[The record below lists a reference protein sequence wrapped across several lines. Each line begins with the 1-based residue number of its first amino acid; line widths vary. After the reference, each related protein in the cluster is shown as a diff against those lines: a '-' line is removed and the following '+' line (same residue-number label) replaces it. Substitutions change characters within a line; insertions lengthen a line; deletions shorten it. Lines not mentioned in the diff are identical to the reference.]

1 MTINRLSLLLVG
13 LWCGLPGSA
22 TATDYL
28 EMDLEQLMQ
37 VSVTGS
43 TLRDESLK
51 TVPAQVTVFTRE
63 QLDTL
68 GLDYLHELIR
78 LVPGFQVN
86 RSADNPLNYTFS
98 ASGRRLGSRAR
109 EIVLVVD
116 GRIYVDPRSSG
127 ADSAISLYP
136 LANIERIEVIQ
147 GPGSALYGSGAFTG
161 VINIVSRRKTKALS
175 VAVGSN
181 ERRRADVHW
190 SQESGAWQSNLY
202 AHAYK
207 DAGQDYRFVNG
218 QTTDDP
224 RDELGVDLAV
234 QHDNTR
240 LQAAFH
246 RVGAENFYVLEKVRN
261 GFNAFQQTSRQI
273 NLEQK
278 FQLSDAW
285 QANLSL
291 GYMDTDQYLD
301 GLLVSERA
309 LTSIS
314 QPASDAAVLTKAV
327 FNAKAYKA
335 AVTSDLS
342 LSDRSSVQLGLDA
355 QRASSDDANAY
366 TNFDLEQIV
375 KRDYPV
381 TYYGNF
387 DNPTVVEAATS
398 RDSAGAYTQ
407 LLHDLSADTRLTLG
421 VRYDYYEGVGNRASP
436 RLGLVHQ
443 LNPAHSLKLLYG
455 EAFRAP
461 AFAETKLM
469 NNPFIAG
476 NPNLQHEVVSTWSL
490 VWLGTWNKTS
500 SNLAA
505 FYSDYQQP
513 IVTGLDNGTRT
524 YLNSDDQESR
534 GVSLDI
540 KQQVGNR
547 WLMRASITRLIDLPD
562 SAFVEAEKLG
572 ALIVNYQQGKWNWNI
587 SASYQG
593 EREYL
598 LTATQRASIASAW
611 LANGQVSY
619 EVNQA
624 TRLRLSA
631 KNLFDE
637 DFASAPQGA
646 GILGGVPN
654 RGREWS
660 LGVDWNW

>member
-1 MTINRLSLLLVG
+1 MTINRLSLLVMG
-13 LWCGLPGSA
+13 FCCGLSGSA
-22 TATDYL
+22 MAADYL
-28 EMDLEQLMQ
+28 EMDLEQLLQ

-161 VINIVSRRKTKALS
+161 VINIISRRKTKALS

-190 SQESGAWQSNLY
+190 SQESGAWQSSLY

-240 LQAAFH
+240 LQAAFY

-285 QANLSL
+285 QANVSL

-301 GLLVSERA
+301 ALLVSEGA
-309 LTSIS
+309 LASIS

-375 KRDYPV
+375 QGDYPV

-443 LNPAHSLKLLYG
+443 LNPEHSLKLLYG

-540 KQQVGNR
+540 KQQVGNH

-611 LANGQVSY
+611 LANSQVSY
-619 EVNQA
+619 EFNRD
-624 TRLRLSA
+624 TRLRLNA
-631 KNLFDE
+631 KNLLDE

-646 GILGGVPN
+646 GILGGIPN

-660 LGVDWNW
+660 LGVDWRW

>member
-13 LWCGLPGSA
+13 LWCGSPGA
-22 TATDYL
+22 LAAMDYL
-28 EMDLEQLMQ
+28 EMDLEQLLQ

-98 ASGRRLGSRAR
+98 ANGRRLGSRAR

-161 VINIVSRRKTKALS
+161 VINIISRRKTKALS

-190 SQESGAWQSNLY
+190 SQESGAWQSSLY

-240 LQAAFH
+240 LQAAFY

-261 GFNAFQQTSRQI
+261 GLNAFQQTSRQI

-285 QANLSL
+285 QANVSL

-301 GLLVSERA
+301 ALLVSEGA

-314 QPASDAAVLTKAV
+314 QPASDGAVLTKAV

-375 KRDYPV
+375 VRNYPV

-387 DNPTVVEAATS
+387 DNPTVVEAAAS

-443 LNPAHSLKLLYG
+443 LNPGHSLKLLYG

-540 KQQVGNR
+540 KQQVGNH

-619 EVNQA
+619 ELNRD
-624 TRLRLSA
+624 TRLRLNA
-631 KNLFDE
+631 KNLLNE

-646 GILGGVPN
+646 GIPGGVPN

-660 LGVDWNW
+660 LGVDWSW